1 MILDIFSELQT
12 AQPPH
17 ETDPRSLY
25 ERAIEQA
32 RLADELGFGC
42 WWAVE
47 HHTSPEFSWSSA
59 PELILTAIARHTRRI
74 RLGTSG
80 ILSPFRINHPVRVA
94 ERAALVDVLSNG
106 RLEFGLARSGG
117 AEWETF
123 EVDGA
128 ATREELREA
137 LHVVPRIW
145 TGHSFKWDSP
155 RLRIPERDFVPKPL
169 QKPHPPLWQTV
180 SNPESCAMAGEL
192 GVGMLGSCVF
202 IPVDRIAPSIA
213 DYERGLERCRPAG
226 EFVND
231 QRAMFTIVFCA
242 ETEREAI
249 ESRAGEAALWFM
261 NAAPHVFRVARENWV
276 SLMRGAI
283 GQGAASGRMLE
294 GPEAPPSDE
303 DLNDP
308 VPAIALMNRQR
319 AGHALDPEEV
329 YEAIRP
335 IDTVVIGDV
344 ATCRRKLESLAAQ
357 GLDRLMCLMH
367 FGALPH
373 EAALRSLRLVGERL
387 LPEFHRR
394 PPRRRRG
401 APAAGAGGTR

>member
-12 AQPPH
+12 ACPPH
-17 ETDPRSLY
+17 ETDARALY
-25 ERAIEQA
+25 EQAIEQA
-32 RLADELGFGC
+32 MLADQLGYGC

-123 EVDGA
+123 DVDGD

-155 RLRIPERDFVPKPL
+155 RLRIPERNFVPKPI
-169 QKPHPPLWQTV
+169 QKPHPPLWVTV
-180 SNPESCAMAGEL
+180 SNPASCQMAGEL
-192 GVGMLGSCVF
+192 GVGMIGSAAF
-202 IPVDRIAPSIA
+202 IPVERIGSQIEG
-213 DYERGLERCRPAG
+213 YERGLARCRPVG

-231 QRAMFTIVFCA
+231 QRAMFTIVHCTA
-242 ETEREAI
+242 TRREAV
-249 ESRAGEAALWFM
+249 ESRAAEAALWFM
-261 NAAPHVFRVARENWV
+261 NAAPHVFRVERANWIG
-276 SLMRGAI
+276 LMRGAI
-283 GQGAASGRMLE
+283 GSSAASGLMLD

-319 AGHALDPEEV
+319 AGHSLDPEEV
-329 YEAIRP
+329 YAAIEP
-335 IDTVVIGDV
+335 FDTVVIGDV
-344 ATCRRKLESLAAQ
+344 DTCRRKLRRIAAQ
-357 GLDRLMCLMH
+357 GLDRLLCLMQ

-373 EAALRSLRLVGERL
+373 ESTLRSLRLVGEQL
-387 LPEFHRR
+387 LPEFHAR
-394 PPRRRRG
+394 PPRRRTGG
-401 APAAGAGGTR
+401 APQGAARPR